1 MRVWFAGRTLALA
14 LALGSVA
21 IAPHAL
27 AQAGSSLTVYGL
39 ADVAVELSEAGRGSF
54 WRVVS
59 GGNLGSRL
67 GFRGSE
73 DLGGGL
79 SSVFRIEAGINLDD
93 GTAAQGGRAWGRE
106 ASVGIASRE
115 AGTLVAGRIPMPY
128 NIALVAVDAFGWG
141 GSGGQI
147 AIGRNDPAL
156 RPMLAL
162 GLAARVDNALRYS
175 SPNWQGL
182 NLQAMASLGEGS
194 TSIGR
199 GTGFAARYT
208 QGAVDA
214 VVSTQRLNGAG
225 NLGASGSVQG
235 LVVGGSLKLGTSRVF
250 AGLTDERNSCSTG
263 CGGLQRVSGA
273 TTARFRLLNLGLRQP
288 LGAAF
293 TGLAQYTRVQD
304 RSTYAVAT
312 GDRDAHWWA
321 LGGEYALSKRSMVYG
336 SIGTVGN
343 RNGSN
348 YVLGSGS
355 ALQAAGVIGA
365 GNPRASTA
373 QLGVRHSF

>member
-1 MRVWFAGRTLALA
+1 
-14 LALGSVA
+14 LALGSAVMAQVA
-21 IAPHAL
+21 PPAL
-27 AQAGSSLTVYGL
+27 AQVSSSLTIYGL
-39 ADVAVELSEAGRGSF
+39 ADVALELSDAGRGSF

-79 SSVFRIEAGINLDD
+79 AAVFRIEAGINHDD

-106 ASVGIASRE
+106 ASVGLVSRE
-115 AGTLVAGRIPMPY
+115 AGTLVAGRVPMPY

-156 RPMLAL
+156 RPLVAL
-162 GLAARVDNALRYS
+162 GLAARLDNALRYT
-175 SPNWQGL
+175 SPSWNGL
-182 NLQAMASLGEGS
+182 NLQAIASLGEGS

-199 GTGFAARYT
+199 GAGFAARYT

-214 VVSTQRLNGAG
+214 VVSTQRVNGAG

-235 LVVGGSLKLGTSRVF
+235 LVVGGSVQLGASRLF
-250 AGLTDERNSCSTG
+250 AGLTEERNSCSTG
-263 CGGLQRVSGA
+263 CSGLPRVAGA
-273 TTARFRLLNLGLRQP
+273 TTARFRLLNLGLRQQ
-288 LGAAF
+288 LGTAF

-304 RSTYAVAT
+304 RSDYAVAT
-312 GDRDAHWWA
+312 GDRDAHWLA
-321 LGGEYALSKRSMVYG
+321 LGGEYTLSKRSMIYG
-336 SIGTVGN
+336 SVGTVGN

-355 ALQAAGVIGA
+355 ALQAAGAIGP
-365 GNPRASTA
+365 GNPRATTT

>member
-1 MRVWFAGRTLALA
+1 MRVWTAGRTLALV
-14 LALGSVA
+14 LGSAA
-21 IAPHAL
+21 IAPQAL
-27 AQAGSSLTVYGL
+27 AQAASSLTVYGL
-39 ADVAVELSEAGRGSF
+39 ADVAVELSDAGRGSF

-79 SSVFRIEAGINLDD
+79 SAVFRIEAGINLDD
-93 GTAAQGGRAWGRE
+93 GSAAQGGRAWGRE
-106 ASVGIASRE
+106 ASVGLASRD
-115 AGTLVAGRIPMPY
+115 AGTLVAGRVPMPY
-128 NIALVAVDAFGWG
+128 NLALVAVDAFGWG

-156 RPMLAL
+156 RPLLAL
-162 GLAARVDNALRYS
+162 GLAARLDNALRYT
-175 SPNWQGL
+175 SPSWNGLSLQG
-182 NLQAMASLGEGS
+182 MASLGEGS
-194 TSIGR
+194 SSIGR
-199 GTGFAARYT
+199 GAGFAARYT

-214 VVSTQRLNGAG
+214 VVSAQRVNGAG

-235 LVVGGSLKLGTSRVF
+235 LVVGGSVQLGASRVF
-250 AGLTDERNSCSTG
+250 AGLTEERNSCSTG
-263 CGGLQRVSGA
+263 CSGLPRVTGA

-304 RSTYAVAT
+304 RSDYAVAT
-312 GDRDAHWWA
+312 GDRDAHWLA
-321 LGGEYALSKRSMVYG
+321 LGGEYTLSKRSMIYG
-336 SIGTVGN
+336 SVGTVGN

-355 ALQAAGVIGA
+355 ALQVSGAIGA
-365 GNPRASTA
+365 SNPRATTT

>member
-1 MRVWFAGRTLALA
+1 MRVWTAGRTLALV
-14 LALGSVA
+14 LGSAA
-21 IAPHAL
+21 IAPQAL
-27 AQAGSSLTVYGL
+27 AQAASSLTVYGL
-39 ADVAVELSEAGRGSF
+39 ADVAVELSDAGRGSF

-79 SSVFRIEAGINLDD
+79 SAVFRIEAGINLDD
-93 GTAAQGGRAWGRE
+93 GSAAQGGRAWGRE
-106 ASVGIASRE
+106 ASVGLASRD
-115 AGTLVAGRIPMPY
+115 AGTLVAGRVPMPY
-128 NIALVAVDAFGWG
+128 NLALVAVDAFGWG

-156 RPMLAL
+156 RPLLAL
-162 GLAARVDNALRYS
+162 GLAARLDNALRYT
-175 SPNWQGL
+175 SPSWNGLSLQG
-182 NLQAMASLGEGS
+182 MASLGEGS
-194 TSIGR
+194 SSIGR
-199 GTGFAARYT
+199 GAGFAARYT

-214 VVSTQRLNGAG
+214 VVSAQRVNGAG

-235 LVVGGSLKLGTSRVF
+235 LVVGGSVQLGASRVF
-250 AGLTDERNSCSTG
+250 AGLTEERNSCSTG
-263 CGGLQRVSGA
+263 CSGLPRVTGA

-293 TGLAQYTRVQD
+293 TGIAQYTRVQD
-304 RSTYAVAT
+304 RSAYAAAT
-312 GDRDAHWWA
+312 GARDAHWLA
-321 LGGEYALSKRSMVYG
+321 LGGEYTLSKRSMIYG
-336 SIGTVGN
+336 SVGTVGN
-343 RNGSN
+343 HNGSN

-355 ALQAAGVIGA
+355 ALQAAGAIGA
-365 GNPRASTA
+365 GNPRATTT